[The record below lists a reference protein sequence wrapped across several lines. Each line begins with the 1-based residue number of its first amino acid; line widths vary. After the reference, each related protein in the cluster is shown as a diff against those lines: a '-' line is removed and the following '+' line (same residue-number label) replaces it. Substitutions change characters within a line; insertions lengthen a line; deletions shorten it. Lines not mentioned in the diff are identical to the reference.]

1 MTDARNDGNGTGS
14 NRPHKRFTAANLLL
28 EKGSEEHKAE
38 IAGLR
43 ETYKR
48 DKVVLEKGRDLRLE
62 LQRDL
67 SLKAI
72 SEASALRRQQV
83 LLQSA

>member
-1 MTDARNDGNGTGS
+1 M
-14 NRPHKRFTAANLLL
+14 
-28 EKGSEEHKAE
+28 
-38 IAGLR
+38 AGLR

-48 DKVVLEKGRDLRLE
+48 DKAVLENGRDLRLE

>member
-1 MTDARNDGNGTGS
+1 M
-14 NRPHKRFTAANLLL
+14 
-28 EKGSEEHKAE
+28 
-38 IAGLR
+38 AGLR

-48 DKVVLEKGRDLRLE
+48 DKAVLEKERDLRLE

-67 SLKAI
+67 CLKAI
-72 SEASALRRQQV
+72 SEASALRQQV